1 MKKRVHGRESK
12 SHVVDY
18 NSAYVS
24 AAFVGGVTHH
34 VIGMQLKLIIEDES
48 LLPSVCVG
56 MVFFNPHSAK
66 TMPTDGK
73 PCIMINGDG
82 LTLYSAPP
90 CPLLPAYS
98 KKLRHDSLKFT
109 RLIVFLKIISKKI
122 GYRMHD
128 N

>member
-1 MKKRVHGRESK
+1 MVESVVYKETCTRTGSK

-48 LLPSVCVG
+48 FANG
-56 MVFFNPHSAK
+56 MRGDGFFNPHDAK

-73 PCIMINGDG
+73 P
-82 LTLYSAPP
+82 
-90 CPLLPAYS
+90 
-98 KKLRHDSLKFT
+98 
-109 RLIVFLKIISKKI
+109 
-122 GYRMHD
+122 
-128 N
+128 